1 MTEGSA
7 FLRANP
13 GFALDFQFVDV
24 PDYQGAGESAPVPYF
39 YQVWLLPGPGAL
51 CSDSRHMPRPGLLWP
66 KCQVLPR
73 PLIGAPASQHRHDVL
88 PGSFVFGSCKG

>member
-39 YQVWLLPGPGAL
+39 YQVWLV
-51 CSDSRHMPRPGLLWP
+51 PGLYAHTP
-66 KCQVLPR
+66 
-73 PLIGAPASQHRHDVL
+73 ISSHAST
-88 PGSFVFGSCKG
+88 

>member
-24 PDYQGAGESAPVPYF
+24 PDYQGVGESAPVPYF
-39 YQVWLLPGPGAL
+39 YQVR
-51 CSDSRHMPRPGLLWP
+51 SRLDR
-66 KCQVLPR
+66 
-73 PLIGAPASQHRHDVL
+73 
-88 PGSFVFGSCKG
+88 GSCFAL